1 MNLHTVDATGV
12 ATNLLREG
20 ACGRTVTLALAV
32 VVFVG
37 AFSVPDAAFA
47 QPDPRQMS
55 GIPLPD
61 PQLPTGTITVRVI
74 RGQLA
79 NNVSDHPVELRQGD
93 NVVTVDTDADGRAQF
108 LTLNAGAT
116 VVAATELDGVFID
129 SQPFAVPAQGGIRLM
144 LVGAGD
150 VSDSPA
156 IPAESGTV
164 SFGAD
169 SRIVVEL
176 GEETLSVFYLFDIVN
191 SRGVP
196 VETET
201 AMMLELP
208 TGAISTTVLRES
220 SPQTRSEGRR
230 VTLAGPFAPGTTP
243 LRIAYVMPYSGD
255 GVTITQPLPVDL
267 EALLLIIEK
276 RGTME
281 VASQQI
287 ARRADMNPDGPESGT
302 YIFAAGP
309 PIVAGHSLSFE
320 VSGLPHHSRLPGLL
334 ALAAAFIILTVGVWA
349 GAVTPDMEADAARRR
364 RLETRRE
371 RGFDELIKL
380 HQQHQAAK
388 IGAVKYENR
397 RKELLTKLERVYD
410 ELDDGRVSTVLSTR
424 HPVPD
429 SALLNDQSS
438 TVG

>member
-1 MNLHTVDATGV
+1 
-12 ATNLLREG
+12 
-20 ACGRTVTLALAV
+20 
-32 VVFVG
+32 
-37 AFSVPDAAFA
+37 
-47 QPDPRQMS
+47 
-55 GIPLPD
+55 
-61 PQLPTGTITVRVI
+61 
-74 RGQLA
+74 
-79 NNVSDHPVELRQGD
+79 
-93 NVVTVDTDADGRAQF
+93 
-108 LTLNAGAT
+108 
-116 VVAATELDGVFID
+116 
-129 SQPFAVPAQGGIRLM
+129 M

-150 VSDSPA
+150 VSDSPVA
-156 IPAESGTV
+156 PAESGTV

-176 GEETLSVFYLFDIVN
+176 GEETLSIFYLFDIVN

-220 SPQTRSEGRR
+220 NPQTRSEGRR

-276 RGTME
+276 RGTMD

-334 ALAAAFIILTVGVWA
+334 ALAAAFIILTIGVWA
-349 GAVTPDMEADAARRR
+349 GAVTPDKEADAGRRR

-371 RGFDELIKL
+371 RGFGELIKL
-380 HQQHQAAK
+380 HQQYQAGK
-388 IGAVKYENR
+388 TGAVKYENR

-410 ELDDGRVSTVLSTR
+410 ELDDGGVSTVLSTR
-424 HPVPD
+424 HPVPNP
-429 SALLNDQSS
+429 ALLNDQSS